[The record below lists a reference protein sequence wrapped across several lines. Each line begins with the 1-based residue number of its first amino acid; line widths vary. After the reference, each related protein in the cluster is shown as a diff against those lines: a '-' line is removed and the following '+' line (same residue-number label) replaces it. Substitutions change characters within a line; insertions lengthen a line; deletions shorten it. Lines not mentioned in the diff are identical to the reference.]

1 MADIKV
7 NKNKSVIDDVFTMA
21 DAQMLYQTSNPYAA
35 YDAALKKY
43 FLSEEDRKAVEA
55 AKRMEEEWIWVSGYK
70 ATDSEMKCRDYQY
83 ELGKKFDMPDGEVI
97 IECQNGFHLCRDL
110 DDVFQF
116 YSIGNGNRFFEVQAL
131 VRKSDYDEYGAFM
144 TGRCLS
150 SRREKLVAK
159 SIIFT
164 KELTADQILTG
175 HGVADWAD
183 EEKAMALKES
193 VSAVIERRRA
203 AEMVK
208 LGYSEA
214 FAKFLSRRDGEYEVA
229 KAVAAEKDL
238 SMDMKVL
245 AIMRMG

>member
-7 NKNKSVIDDVFTMA
+7 NKNKSVIDDVFSAA
-21 DAQMLYQTSNPYAA
+21 DAQLLYHTHNPYIDAQAA
-35 YDAALKKY
+35 IDKY
-43 FLSEEDRKAVEA
+43 FKDQEARAKAEA

-144 TGRCLS
+144 MGRCLP

-175 HGVADWAD
+175 HGVEDWTD
-183 EEKAMALKES
+183 EEKAIALKES
-193 VSAVIERRRA
+193 VFAVIERRRA

-214 FAKFLSRRDGEYEVA
+214 FAKFLSRREGEYETA